1 MTLFN
6 GQYNPALEQ
15 FLSSAPRYRM
25 AVIGVESSLENES
38 VLNMGRELAPAIAKL
53 GRWNE
58 MTFQFE
64 VREAVNRVI
73 QEHTF
78 RDPFLGDV
86 VVIENPGILFEPE
99 LHIDVPE
106 LLRRVSRNTLVIL
119 LWPGEVSKDKLS
131 FFRPTSPYSI
141 YQSDTNYIVL

>member
-6 GQYNPALEQ
+6 GQYNSALEQ

-25 AVIGVESSLENES
+25 AVIGVKSYTEDES
-38 VLNMGRELAPAIAKL
+38 VLNIGKELAPSIAKL
-53 GRWNE
+53 DRWNE

-64 VREAVNRVI
+64 VQEAVNRII

-78 RDPFLGDV
+78 KDQALGDV
-86 VVIENPGILFEPE
+86 VIIENPGILFEPE

-106 LLRRVSRNTLVIL
+106 LLRRLSRNTLVIL
-119 LWPGEVSKDKLS
+119 LWPGEVSNNKLLFLRS
-131 FFRPTSPYSI
+131 TSAYSI
-141 YQSDTNYIVL
+141 NQSDTNYIVL